1 MTNSINGGNQG
12 VDRALAESL
21 RSRQSNEIAN
31 QPAGGRPA
39 EEAGGESA
47 RASTSERLQAVSA
60 AIEQAPDV
68 DMERVE
74 AIRQSIAEGNY
85 PIDADRIASKFIE
98 LEGLLER

>member
-1 MTNSINGGNQG
+1 MTNPINGGNQG
-12 VDRALAESL
+12 VDRALAENL
-21 RSRQSNEIAN
+21 RSRQNNEIAN
-31 QPAGGRPA
+31 QPGGGRSA
-39 EEAGGESA
+39 EDAGGESA
-47 RASTSERLQAVSA
+47 RSSTSERLQAVSA